1 MTAVMWWDNGTL
13 GEGQAAGDETPV
25 GEVCYEN
32 IGPRE
37 RALRA
42 RFGAQALI
50 FGVVLGISLVL
61 LGADRWWR
69 LVLFFPLAV
78 AVTNWLQARER
89 T

>member
-1 MTAVMWWDNGTL
+1 MYAELRGNKGPSLNDGAGQPPADAV
-13 GEGQAAGDETPV
+13 
-25 GEVCYEN
+25 CIEN

-42 RFGAQALI
+42 RFGTQALI
-50 FGVVLGISLVL
+50 LGVVLAVILVL
-61 LGADRWWR
+61 LRADRWWR